1 MDEKGGI
8 GLNNRLPW
16 RLSADLKRFKSL
28 TMGHYVLMGRNTFAS
43 LGRPLPGRHI
53 IVVSEPEF
61 HPTIAI
67 PQVSWVKSLKEGFS
81 LVEGETDLFI
91 GLPFNIASYALL
103 TMMVAQVTG
112 LVPGELVH
120 TLGDAHLYINHLEQA
135 RLQLSRQPY
144 PPPKLRI
151 NPHVSSIFDFK
162 YEDFS
167 LENYQAH
174 AHIKAEVAV

>member
-1 MDEKGGI
+1 
-8 GLNNRLPW
+8 
-16 RLSADLKRFKSL
+16 
-28 TMGHYVLMGRNTFAS
+28 
-43 LGRPLPGRHI
+43 
-53 IVVSEPEF
+53 
-61 HPTIAI
+61 
-67 PQVSWVKSLKEGFS
+67 
-81 LVEGETDLFI
+81 
-91 GLPFNIASYALL
+91 LL

-120 TLGDAHLYINHLEQA
+120 TLGDAHLYMNHLEQA
-135 RLQLSRQPY
+135 RLQFSRQPY

-151 NPHVSSIFDFK
+151 NPHVSSIFNFK